1 MEFDRRLSKAPVL
14 SCKTVFLR
22 DCSRCSDSSPT
33 CSSPEI
39 FKSRKPSFKQKFH
52 NQGIRETLAQLQLP
66 GFPADVADV
75 TDGIITQ
82 IVGSEDGDPAV
93 DVVVCTSE

>member
-1 MEFDRRLSKAPVL
+1 MPLPRFKRS
-14 SCKTVFLR
+14 FL
-22 DCSRCSDSSPT
+22 D
-33 CSSPEI
+33 
-39 FKSRKPSFKQKFH
+39 
-52 NQGIRETLAQLQLP
+52 QGIRETLAQLQLP
-66 GFPADVADV
+66 GFPADAADV